1 MSALL
6 SSLIGGLAQTAVTQT
21 APPRSGR
28 PINPNSARQRML
40 AYLDSQTEPCSTEQ
54 IRAALDLPRLPAAA
68 LCELERE
75 GQVASCGRVGAA
87 PHRYQTWKIAE

>member
-1 MSALL
+1 MSAVL
-6 SSLIGGLAQTAVTQT
+6 STLIGGLAQEAVTKT

-40 AYLDSQTEPCSTEQ
+40 VYLDSQTEPCSTEQ
-54 IRAALDLPRLPAAA
+54 IRAALDLHRSPAAA

-75 GQVASCGRVGAA
+75 GQITSCGRIGTA